1 VSAAVRR
8 FARRLAAG
16 CLAAVLV
23 GGCAETVE
31 QLSPRY
37 FFGPVTSMSS
47 EQVCL
52 GDPRDDEPERARC
65 FLLEGRALPPQTEVG
80 TVLKIRYEDLG
91 EDAPSA
97 ALTDVAVEIAVVH
110 VD

>member
-1 VSAAVRR
+1 MRP
-8 FARRLAAG
+8 ARRLAVA
-16 CLAAVLV
+16 CLAAVLSA
-23 GGCAETVE
+23 GCAETVE

-37 FFGPVTSMSS
+37 FFGPVTDMSR

-52 GDPRDDEPERARC
+52 GDPRDDEPERQRC
-65 FLLEGRALPPQTEVG
+65 FLLEGRPLPEGTERG
-80 TVLKIRYEDLG
+80 TVLKIRYEDLN

-97 ALTDVAVEIAVVH
+97 DVTDVAVEIAVVH